1 MRLFYRLY
9 RGYRKKEKRGG
20 RERKSSRVL
29 GNINIYFER
38 NREAFRQVGRK
49 FEGKEKKGRK
59 LKFIRRKVS

>member
-20 RERKSSRVL
+20 RERKSGRVL